1 VAALSEF
8 VGIRLGADH
17 PGIGNLVLSRPP
29 TNAMTRQVYREIAQA
44 AAEVAG
50 RDDIAAVIIFGG
62 HEIFS
67 AGDDMPQLRTL
78 TASEAETWA
87 RARHDAI
94 EAVAA
99 IPRPTVAAITGY
111 ALGAGLGLVL
121 AADWRVS
128 GDNVRFGATEI
139 LAGLVPDG
147 GGMARLTRTVG
158 ASRAKELVYSG
169 RFFDAEEALALGL
182 IDEMV
187 APDHVYNAAAA
198 WAGRFVDG
206 PQYALAAAKA
216 GIDEVF
222 ELAPAERAAAA
233 RSRFVDV
240 FSHATKL
247 AVRDQEFE
255 DRR

>member
-1 VAALSEF
+1 LSEF
-8 VGIRLGADH
+8 VSVHVGEDR
-17 PGIGNLVLSRPP
+17 PGVGTLALSRPP
-29 TNAMTRQVYREIAQA
+29 TNAMTRQVYREIGQA

-50 RDDIAAVIIFGG
+50 REDIAAVIVFGG

-78 TASEAETWA
+78 TASEAESWI
-87 RARHDAI
+87 RVRRDAVN
-94 EAVAA
+94 AVAA
-99 IPRPTVAAITGY
+99 IPKPTVAAITGY
-111 ALGAGLGLVL
+111 ALGAGLGLAL

-182 IDEMV
+182 IDDMV
-187 APDHVYNAAAA
+187 APDGVYDAAAA

-206 PQYALAAAKA
+206 PPYALAAAKA
-216 GIDEVF
+216 GIDDIF
-222 ELAPAERAAAA
+222 ELTPAERLAAERRRYLEVFAA
-233 RSRFVDV
+233 NLSGER
-240 FSHATKL
+240 
-247 AVRDQEFE
+247 
-255 DRR
+255 